1 MNHFPFFSQLDAG
14 IINAIQNLD
23 KTKFSGAM
31 PYVYFAH
38 YLGLGQTIG
47 QTINWDYKSGGER
60 FPPVITNLEVKPN
73 GSMGVVR
80 HGIVTV
86 KFASMNQLQ
95 QYQNFFRIGNAKSIV
110 WGWNKNRITGDNQQP
125 ANTRASEGLANN
137 IDAWL
142 NFCAGTSHTS
152 DAMVGPL
159 IDFSF
164 TLNTDASVDATFTVG
179 TKTEIP
185 AYLGMNNHGT
195 KQTPASSQN
204 NKIDTKL
211 ARLLEPDNANFKAKL
226 NDIKG
231 HLLNYE
237 FVKSKQ
243 GANELPTKIGDLAA
257 EYLTTGYVPTERVYV
272 DMATLIKYTVNK
284 QKTKGAI
291 VDISQ
296 SIAKAHPN
304 MISTSENII
313 FPNSK
318 MANPIRTGGKDDAYL
333 ILSTNPVQAFKV
345 HERQFV
351 NHLKPAERKFG
362 EYTSVFEAGTYGNV
376 EEIYVDVD
384 FALDA
389 WYNTGEGS
397 VKDFIDKLC
406 TEINIASAGLMELG
420 LDESADSNTKNSI
433 LTIIDYNLV
442 PKESPS
448 ITPIDLFGNDSS
460 IINMSFNSDLPK
472 EIISMAMLGNRKNI
486 EIGRNLFFEYKK
498 DFLSDEIPT
507 GAPYLLTK
515 PTDAEKKGF
524 SEIPG
529 TIRPDGTIV
538 PLPPATDTQK
548 KAAAELAKKQIKD
561 AQDADYWNKINTRQ
575 IQADGVRKGMELAS
589 FQAATQGLV
598 DENCIVIAD
607 GFPNEHGNS
616 PDKTA
621 TKAVLKDVA
630 LVKNLYFGESGVNK
644 NNPLLPAELELT
656 VLGISGVTVGRIV
669 RIKDLPF
676 QNINDGL
683 MQVIEVN
690 HRVSD
695 STWETTIKL
704 KYRPAN

>member
-60 FPPVITNLEVKPN
+60 FPPIITNLEVKPN

-86 KFASMNQLQ
+86 KFASMNQLK

-110 WGWNKNRITGDNQQP
+110 WGWNKNRTTCDNQQP
-125 ANTRASEGLANN
+125 STITINKAKDLAGN
-137 IDAWL
+137 IKAWL
-142 NFCAGTSHTS
+142 DFCAGTSHTS
-152 DAMVGPL
+152 DTMVGPL

-164 TLNTDASVDATFTVG
+164 TLNPDASVDATFTVG

-211 ARLLEPDNANFKAKL
+211 ARLLEPDNVKFKEALK
-226 NDIKG
+226 NDIKN

-243 GANELPTKIGDLAA
+243 GANQVPSTAA
-257 EYLTTGYVPTERVYV
+257 EFFKKYFTTGYIPTERVYV

-318 MANPIRTGGKDDAYL
+318 MANPIRTGGVDDASL
-333 ILSTNPVQAFKV
+333 TLDITNTQNFKV
-345 HERQFV
+345 HDREFV
-351 NHLKPAERKFG
+351 NHTQNNLGKLKFNG
-362 EYTSVFEAGTYGNV
+362 YTNEFLAGTYGNV

-420 LDESADSNTKNSI
+420 LDESADSKTDNSV

-442 PKESPS
+442 PNG
-448 ITPIDLFGNDSS
+448 TPEVPQIDLFGNDTS

-472 EIISMAMLGNRKNI
+472 EIISMAMLGNRKGI
-486 EIGRNLFFEYKK
+486 EIGRNLFFEYQK
-498 DFLSDEIPT
+498 DFLSDILPT
-507 GAPYLLTK
+507 GAGAPYLLAK
-515 PTDAEKKGF
+515 PADVLDVNGNYGLDNIIKKG
-524 SEIPG
+524 
-529 TIRPDGTIV
+529 T
-538 PLPPATDTQK
+538 
-548 KAAAELAKKQIKD
+548 AELNKKGQKTTPTTTPTAGFKIVNPFQVS
-561 AQDADYWNKINTRQ
+561 QDGLK
-575 IQADGVRKGMELAS
+575 KGMEMAS
-589 FQAATQGLV
+589 LNAATQGLI
-598 DENCIVIAD
+598 DENCIVIAN
-607 GFPNEHGNS
+607 GFDKEHTDSSVDAG
-616 PDKTA
+616 
-621 TKAVLKDVA
+621 TKVVLKDVA
-630 LVKNLYFGESGVNK
+630 LVKNLYFTDPKLNK

-656 VLGISGVTVGRIV
+656 VLGISGITVGRIV

-676 QNINDGL
+676 QNTNDGL

-704 KYRPAN
+704 KYRPVN